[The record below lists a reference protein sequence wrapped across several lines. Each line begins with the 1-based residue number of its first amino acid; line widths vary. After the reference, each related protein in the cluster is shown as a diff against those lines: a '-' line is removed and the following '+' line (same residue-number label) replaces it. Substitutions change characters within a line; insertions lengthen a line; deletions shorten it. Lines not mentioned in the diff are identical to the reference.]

1 MASAVQGNH
10 SQHQTQYHHMHQA
23 PMNNMAVGVAGIQ
36 GSGVQGINPG
46 GSGLQPNTG
55 VHLNPQG
62 QHLHAVLSSE
72 DERKVD

>member
-1 MASAVQGNH
+1 
-10 SQHQTQYHHMHQA
+10 MHQA